1 MNSSESAEELVKI
14 SLQGFE
20 VVARITGVGA
30 SHIAEL
36 IYNKLKEKKTTKG
49 KTRLMN
55 LLKSGSELK
64 IFSLQDK
71 EQLKK
76 FHRVANEYGVLYT
89 AIMPKKDKSGFIDI
103 MLRAEDAAKVNWIIE
118 KFKLAAVDVASIKSE
133 VEKEKMEEML
143 EDAEKRGIKVKTYE
157 QSLAEDLLSS
167 SEDKI
172 EEENPKMAETV
183 KSPLSEPSL
192 KNNQNL
198 GVTSKDK
205 RPSVRYL
212 LNKIISDMRKNNLSE
227 DEKENLKAGKE
238 IIDINIDTKKVKKVS
253 VDEHGFLKIK
263 RSKLSSK
270 KKER

>member
-30 SHIAEL
+30 SHIAGL

-49 KTRLMN
+49 KTSLMN
-55 LLKSGSELK
+55 MLKSNSELK

-76 FHRVANEYGVLYT
+76 FHEVSKKYGVLYT
-89 AIMPKKDKSGFIDI
+89 AIVPKGNKDGFVDI
-103 MLRAEDAAKVNWIIE
+103 MLRAEDATNVNWIVE
-118 KFKLAAVDVASIKSE
+118 KFKLAAVDIASIKSE
-133 VEKEKMEEML
+133 IEKEKMNEML

-157 QSLAEDLLSS
+157 QSLAEDLLSDT
-167 SEDKI
+167 EDKL
-172 EEENPKMAETV
+172 EEGNPKMAKTE
-183 KSPLSEPSL
+183 KSPLSEPYS

-198 GVTSKDK
+198 GVSSKDK

-212 LNKIISDMRKNNLSE
+212 LNKIVSDMKKNNLSN
-227 DEKENLKAGKE
+227 DEKEKLKTSDKVIEMNLETKKIKE
-238 IIDINIDTKKVKKVS
+238 IS

-263 RSKLSSK
+263 RGKLSSK
-270 KKER
+270 KRER